1 MRQKCDVPLPSV
13 RNHQRCSF
21 EKTRTR
27 NTCVLQGWTKK
38 LSRALQRPGD
48 NDDERTAIKLDDLVR
63 GVEKRCGISNPAMPN
78 HKRHKKTEIPYKKDW
93 HHNLVKTTENPETQF
108 LYMHATSP
116 LRRKIGAPFFA
127 RHEPKTTIQ
136 VP

>member
-1 MRQKCDVPLPSV
+1 MRD
-13 RNHQRCSF
+13 F
-21 EKTRTR
+21 ESSYAKS
-27 NTCVLQGWTKK
+27 Q
-38 LSRALQRPGD
+38 AAQ
-48 NDDERTAIKLDDLVR
+48 
-63 GVEKRCGISNPAMPN
+63 
-78 HKRHKKTEIPYKKDW
+78 KKTEIPYKKDW